1 MRKVHIKTWGC
12 QMNEH
17 DSERIAG
24 VLSENGYQLTEDI
37 KDANLVI
44 LNTCSVRDKA
54 EHKFFSEVGRI
65 RDLKK
70 EKPNL
75 LIGVGGCIA
84 QQKGEEITKRT
95 KGVDLVFGTR
105 SIHEIPKL
113 LDVLSEKGK
122 HFVNVAEHK
131 INTVSYSALRKNGV
145 KAWVSIMYGC
155 NNFCTYCVVP
165 YTRGREESRP
175 KEEILKEV
183 QGLANQGFK
192 EITLLGQNVNS
203 YGCNNPPG
211 SQIPL
216 SPPFLKGE
224 IEGLENKIDFPVLL
238 QYLHPVDGIER
249 IRFMTSHP
257 KDLSDDLID
266 AMAELPKVCNH
277 IHLPIQSGSDRILNL
292 MNRGYTYSEYKR
304 KIDKIRDKMPEIGIT
319 TDIIV
324 GFPGETKDDLN
335 MTMDA
340 LRDVEYDNIYA
351 FKYSKRPNTAAD
363 SFDGHL
369 SKGLKEERLSLVMEL
384 QSGITTRK
392 NREHIGKTVKVLV
405 EGISKSDNGRLTGR
419 TEANRIVNFDGT
431 SELAGKLVDVKII
444 NANLS
449 NLEGVISNNE

>member
-1 MRKVHIKTWGC
+1 MENMRKVHIKTWGC

-54 EHKFFSEVGRI
+54 EHKFLSEVGRM

-70 EKPNL
+70 EKPDL

-84 QQKGEEITKRT
+84 QQKGKEITKRT

-122 HFVNVAEHK
+122 HSVNVAEHK
-131 INTVSYSALRKNGV
+131 INTISYPALRKNGV

-165 YTRGREESRP
+165 YTRGREESRQ

-183 QGLANQGFK
+183 QILAEQGFK

-203 YGCNNPPG
+203 Y
-211 SQIPL
+211 
-216 SPPFLKGE
+216 E
-224 IEGLENKIDFPVLL
+224 TDFPALL
-238 QYLHPVDGIER
+238 RYLHSVDGIER

-257 KDLSDDLID
+257 KDLSDKLID
-266 AMAELPKVCNH
+266 AIAELPKVCNH
-277 IHLPIQSGSDRILNL
+277 LHLPIQSGSDRILSL

-304 KIDKIRDKMPEIGIT
+304 KIDKIKDKMPAIGIT

-324 GFPGETKDDLN
+324 GFPGETEDDLK
-335 MTMDA
+335 MTLDA

-351 FKYSKRPNTAAD
+351 FKYSKRQDTAAD
-363 SFDGHL
+363 MFDGHL
-369 SKGLKEERLSLVMEL
+369 SKGLKEERLSQVMEL

-392 NREHIGKTVKVLV
+392 NREHIGKTVEVLV

-419 TEANRIVNFDGT
+419 TEANRIVNFDGS
-431 SELAGKLVDVKII
+431 SELVGKLVDVKIT

-449 NLEGVISNNE
+449 NLEGMISD

>member
-1 MRKVHIKTWGC
+1 MENMRKVHIKTWGC

-70 EKPNL
+70 EKPDL

-113 LDVLSEKGK
+113 LDALSEKGK
-122 HFVNVAEHK
+122 HLVNVAEHK
-131 INTVSYSALRKNGV
+131 INTVSYPALRKKGV

-183 QGLANQGFK
+183 QILANQGFK

-203 YGCNNPPG
+203 Y
-211 SQIPL
+211 
-216 SPPFLKGE
+216 E
-224 IEGLENKIDFPVLL
+224 TDFPALL
-238 QYLHPVDGIER
+238 RYIHSVNGIER

-257 KDLSDDLID
+257 KDLSDRLID
-266 AMAELPKVCNH
+266 AIAELPKVCNH
-277 IHLPIQSGSDRILNL
+277 LHLPIQSGSDRILKL
-292 MNRGYTYSEYKR
+292 MNRGYTYSEYKK
-304 KIDKIRDKMPEIGIT
+304 KIDKIKDKMPEIGIT

-324 GFPGETKDDLN
+324 GFPGETEDDLN

-351 FKYSKRPNTAAD
+351 FKYSKRQDTAAD
-363 SFDGHL
+363 RFDGHL
-369 SKGLKEERLSLVMEL
+369 SKGLKEERLSQVMLL
-384 QSGITTRK
+384 QTEITTRK
-392 NREHIGKTVKVLV
+392 NKGHIGLTVGVLV
-405 EGISKSDNGRLTGR
+405 EGVSEADKSRLTGR
-419 TEANRIVNFDGT
+419 TEANRIVNFTGH
-431 SELAGKLVDVKII
+431 SELIGRLVNVKII

-449 NLEGVISNNE
+449 NLEGVISKDE

>member
-1 MRKVHIKTWGC
+1 MENMRKVHIKTWGC

-54 EHKFFSEVGRI
+54 EHKFFSEVGRV

-70 EKPNL
+70 EKPDL

-84 QQKGEEITKRT
+84 QQKGKEITKRT

-113 LDVLSEKGK
+113 LDALSEKSK
-122 HFVNVAEHK
+122 HPVNVAEHK
-131 INTVSYSALRKNGV
+131 INTVSYPALRKKGV

-175 KEEILKEV
+175 KEGILKEV
-183 QGLANQGFK
+183 QSLANQGFK

-203 YGCNNPPG
+203 Y
-211 SQIPL
+211 
-216 SPPFLKGE
+216 E
-224 IEGLENKIDFPVLL
+224 TDFPALL
-238 QYLHPVDGIER
+238 RYIHSVNGIER

-257 KDLSDDLID
+257 KDLSDRLID
-266 AMAELPKVCNH
+266 AIAELPKVCNH
-277 IHLPIQSGSDRILNL
+277 LHLPIQSGSDRILKL
-292 MNRGYTYSEYKR
+292 MNRGYTYSEYKK
-304 KIDKIRDKMPEIGIT
+304 KIDKIKDKMPEIGIT

-324 GFPGETKDDLN
+324 GFPGETEDDLN

-351 FKYSKRPNTAAD
+351 FKYSKRQDTAAD
-363 SFDGHL
+363 RFDGHL
-369 SKGLKEERLSLVMEL
+369 SKGLKEERLSQVMLL
-384 QSGITTRK
+384 QTEITTRK
-392 NREHIGKTVKVLV
+392 NKGHIGLTVGVLV
-405 EGISKSDNGRLTGR
+405 EGVSEADKSRLTGR
-419 TEANRIVNFDGT
+419 TEANRIVNFTGH
-431 SELAGKLVDVKII
+431 SELIGRLVNVKII

-449 NLEGVISNNE
+449 NLEGVISKDE

>member
-1 MRKVHIKTWGC
+1 MENMRKVHIKTWGC

-70 EKPNL
+70 DKPDL

-84 QQKGEEITKRT
+84 QQKGAEITKRT
-95 KGVDLVFGTR
+95 QGIDIVFGTR

-113 LDVLSEKGK
+113 LDGLSKKNK
-122 HFVNVAEHK
+122 HLVNVPEQE
-131 INTVSYSALRKNGV
+131 INTISYPTLRNQGIKALV
-145 KAWVSIMYGC
+145 TIMYGC
-155 NNFCTYCVVP
+155 NNFCSYCVVP

-183 QGLANQGFK
+183 QGLAVIGYK
-192 EITLLGQNVNS
+192 EITFLGQNVNS
-203 YGCNNPPG
+203 YCYNIGM
-211 SQIPL
+211 
-216 SPPFLKGE
+216 
-224 IEGLENKIDFPVLL
+224 DFSDLL
-238 QYLHPVDGIER
+238 HYLHPVEGIER

-257 KDLSDDLID
+257 KDLSDRLID

-277 IHLPIQSGSDRILNL
+277 LHLPLQSGSDKILNL

-304 KIDKIRDKMPEIGIT
+304 KIDKIRGKMPEIGIT

-324 GFPGETKDDLN
+324 GFPGETRDDLN
-335 MTMDA
+335 MTLNA

-363 SFDGHL
+363 RFDGHP
-369 SKGLKEERLSLVMEL
+369 SKGLKEERLSHVMEL

-419 TEANRIVNFDGT
+419 TEANRIVNFEGS
-431 SELAGKLVDVKII
+431 SELVGKLVDAKIT

-449 NLEGVISNNE
+449 NLEGIISN

>member
-24 VLSENGYQLTEDI
+24 VLSENGYQLTGDI

-70 EKPNL
+70 EKPDL

-84 QQKGEEITKRT
+84 QQKGKEITKRT

-113 LDVLSEKGK
+113 LEALSKKSK
-122 HFVNVAEHK
+122 HLVNVAEHK
-131 INTVSYSALRKNGV
+131 INTVSYPALRKRGI

-183 QGLANQGFK
+183 QNLADQGFK

-203 YGCNNPPG
+203 Y
-211 SQIPL
+211 
-216 SPPFLKGE
+216 E
-224 IEGLENKIDFPVLL
+224 TDFPALL
-238 QYLHPVDGIER
+238 RYLHSVDGIER

-257 KDLSDDLID
+257 KDLSDNLID
-266 AMAELPKVCNH
+266 AMAELSKVCNH
-277 IHLPIQSGSDRILNL
+277 LHLPLQSGSDRILKL
-292 MNRGYTYSEYKR
+292 MNRGYTYSEYKE
-304 KIDKIRDKMPEIGIT
+304 KIDRIRDRMPEIGIT

-324 GFPGETKDDLN
+324 GFPGETEDDLN
-335 MTMDA
+335 MTLDT
-340 LRDVEYDNIYA
+340 LRDVEYDNLYA
-351 FKYSKRPNTAAD
+351 FKYSKRQDTAAEK
-363 SFDGHL
+363 FDGHL
-369 SKGLKEERLSLVMEL
+369 PKNIKEERLALVMSL
-384 QSGITTRK
+384 QAEITTRK
-392 NREHIGKTVKVLV
+392 NKAHIGKAVEVLV
-405 EGISKSDNGRLTGR
+405 EGASEADKNRLTGR
-419 TEANRIVNFDGT
+419 TAESRIVNFTPFRDKSLTGFT
-431 SELAGKLVDVKII
+431 GHPELIGRFVNVKIA

-449 NLEGVISNNE
+449 NLEGVIINNE

>member
-24 VLSENGYQLTEDI
+24 VLSENGYQLTWDI
-37 KDANLVI
+37 KDATLVI

-70 EKPNL
+70 ENPDL

-113 LDVLSEKGK
+113 LDALSKK
-122 HFVNVAEHK
+122 SNYLVNVAEHK
-131 INTVSYSALRKNGV
+131 INAVSYPALRKNGI

-183 QGLANQGFK
+183 QNLANQGFK
-192 EITLLGQNVNS
+192 EAMLLGQNVNS
-203 YGCNNPPG
+203 YE
-211 SQIPL
+211 
-216 SPPFLKGE
+216 K
-224 IEGLENKIDFPVLL
+224 DFPALL
-238 QYLHPVDGIER
+238 RYVHSVDGIER

-257 KDLSDDLID
+257 KDLSDNLID
-266 AMAELPKVCNH
+266 AMAELSKVCNH
-277 IHLPIQSGSDRILNL
+277 IHLPIQSGSDRILKL
-292 MNRGYTYSEYKR
+292 MNRGYTYSEYKE
-304 KIDKIRDKMPEIGIT
+304 KIDRIRDRMPEIGIT

-324 GFPGETKDDLN
+324 GFPGETEDDLN
-335 MTMDA
+335 MTLDT

-351 FKYSKRPNTAAD
+351 FKYSKRQDTAAER
-363 SFDGHL
+363 FDGHL
-369 SKGLKEERLSLVMEL
+369 PKNIKEERLAQVMSLQTE
-384 QSGITTRK
+384 ITTRK
-392 NREHIGKTVKVLV
+392 NKGHIGLTVEVLV
-405 EGISKSDNGRLTGR
+405 EGVSAADKNRLTGR
-419 TEANRIVNFDGT
+419 TATNRVVNFDGS
-431 SELAGKLVDVKII
+431 SELVGELVDVKII

-449 NLEGVISNNE
+449 NLEGVISHNE

>member
-1 MRKVHIKTWGC
+1 MENMRKVHIKTWGC

-70 EKPNL
+70 EKPDL

-84 QQKGEEITKRT
+84 QQKGKEITKRT
-95 KGVDLVFGTR
+95 QGIDIVFGTR
-105 SIHEIPKL
+105 SIHEIPRL
-113 LDVLSEKGK
+113 LDVLSEKSK
-122 HFVNVAEHK
+122 HPVNVAEYK
-131 INTVSYSALRKNGV
+131 INTVSYPALRKNGV

-155 NNFCTYCVVP
+155 DNFCTYCVVP

-183 QGLANQGFK
+183 QNLANQSFK

-203 YGCNNPPG
+203 Y
-211 SQIPL
+211 
-216 SPPFLKGE
+216 E
-224 IEGLENKIDFPVLL
+224 TDFPTLL
-238 QYLHPVDGIER
+238 RYIHSVDGIER

-257 KDLSDDLID
+257 KDLSDELIN

-277 IHLPIQSGSDRILNL
+277 LHLPLQSGSDRILKL

-304 KIDKIRDKMPEIGIT
+304 KIDNIRDKMPGIGIT

-324 GFPGETKDDLN
+324 GFPGETEDDLN
-335 MTMDA
+335 ITLDV

-351 FKYSKRPNTAAD
+351 FKYSKRQDTAAEK
-363 SFDGHL
+363 FDGHL
-369 SKGLKEERLSLVMEL
+369 PKNVKEERLSQVMSL
-384 QSGITTRK
+384 QAEITTRK
-392 NREHIGKTVKVLV
+392 NKEHIGLTVGVLV
-405 EGISKSDNGRLTGR
+405 EGVSEADKSRLTGR
-419 TEANRIVNFDGT
+419 TESNRIVNFTG
-431 SELAGKLVDVKII
+431 SSKLVGKLINIKII

-449 NLEGVISNNE
+449 NLEGVISKDE